1 MEPRYLVI
9 SLGKSGSNW
18 LNNILA
24 ALPGIEKFD
33 MGGQGITGG
42 RIDELEKL
50 TPGSVMYTHLRHSKK
65 MLAEIARLNIRPFY
79 IYRDIRDSLVSE
91 YFHKAYLDPRFKT
104 MNPILNHVDD
114 YSAFNYRNI
123 MRWSTTLPFYNDV
136 LAWVG
141 DAAVPSAKFEDLILN
156 PEATLR
162 SLLAF
167 HGMDFSD
174 TEIASALQMASFQAM
189 AGRAPGEENR
199 NSHYRKG
206 IAGDWRNYFNAKQ
219 HADLW
224 VKVGRT
230 LHRLGYQDHPSA
242 SEKLYARLRYW
253 SGPALLGHY
262 A

>member
-24 ALPGIEKFD
+24 ALPGIKKFD
-33 MGGQGITGG
+33 MGGHGITGG
-42 RIDELEKL
+42 DIDELEKL
-50 TPGSVMYTHLRHSKK
+50 TAGNVMYTHLRYSRRVCAKI
-65 MLAEIARLNIRPFY
+65 ERLGIRPFY

-104 MNPILNHVDD
+104 INPILNHVDD
-114 YSAFNYRNI
+114 RSAFNCRNI
-123 MRWSTTLPFYNDV
+123 MSWSTTLPSYNDV
-136 LAWVG
+136 LSWVA
-141 DAAVPSAKFEDLILN
+141 DPSIPSVKFEDLILN
-156 PEATLR
+156 PETTLR

-167 HGMDFSD
+167 HGMDFS
-174 TEIASALQMASFQAM
+174 ESQIASAVQAASFQAM

-206 IAGDWRNYFNAKQ
+206 IVGDWKNYFSAKQ

-224 VKVGRT
+224 VKAGRA
-230 LHRLGYQDHPSA
+230 LHRLGYKDHPSA
-242 SEKLYARLRYW
+242 SEKFHAKIRYLA
-253 SGPALLGHY
+253 GPLLLGHY